1 MSRGSRPTTK
11 EAAFVAKIL
20 VVEDQ
25 ENIRKLIRINLEHA
39 GHAVCEAG
47 NKEEGLEVAKAE
59 QPDLICLDVMMPKG
73 TEGFQFVWALRNEAE
88 TPLKDVPII
97 MLTGIHDHTELRF
110 YPESEDGTYKK
121 GEFLPVQ
128 AFLDKPIDP
137 EKLLA
142 AVQEQLG

>member
-1 MSRGSRPTTK
+1 M
-11 EAAFVAKIL
+11 AKIL

-25 ENIRKLIRINLEHA
+25 DNIRKLIRINLERA
-39 GHAVCEAG
+39 GHTVCEAG
-47 NKEEGLEVAKAE
+47 GKDEGLALAESE

-73 TEGFQFVWALRNEAE
+73 TEGFQFVWTLRNTADA
-88 TPLKDVPII
+88 PLKDVPII

-121 GEFLPVQ
+121 GEYLPVQ

-137 EKLLA
+137 DKLLA
-142 AVQEQLG
+142 AVQEHLM

>member
-1 MSRGSRPTTK
+1 M
-11 EAAFVAKIL
+11 AKIL

-25 ENIRKLIRINLEHA
+25 GNIRKLVRINLEHA
-39 GHAVCEAG
+39 GYTVVEAG
-47 NKEEGLEVAKAE
+47 SKEEGLEVAESE
-59 QPDLICLDVMMPKG
+59 QPDLICLDVMMPHG
-73 TEGFQFVWALRNEAE
+73 TEGFQFVWELRNTAEA
-88 TPLKDVPII
+88 PLRDVPII

-121 GEFLPVQ
+121 GEYLPVQ

-142 AVQEQLG
+142 TVKAHLG